1 MNEEVVVTEERTKWS
16 AILIYTLLRIGIFL
30 AAWAIF
36 QYLTPFKGIIGLVLA
51 ILVSGAVSFF
61 LLDRQRDAMST
72 SVFGLFKRMNDRIDA
87 ATRAEDVEDGLPSP
101 EGDSESKQ

>member
-1 MNEEVVVTEERTKWS
+1 MNEDVVVTEERTKWS

-30 AAWAIF
+30 VAWAIF

-61 LLDRQRDAMST
+61 VLDRQRDAMST

-87 ATRAEDVEDGLPSP
+87 ATRAEDVEELPSP
-101 EGDSESKQ
+101 ESDTEPKQ